1 MKTVVKVVEK
11 EGMQELNIHIIDNNP
26 TGVLEYGAAIE
37 IDPLD
42 TVGTIV
48 NKLRTLAEAF
58 EYANSQRK
66 SIIKKKL

>member
-1 MKTVVKVVEK
+1 MQTIVKVVEEK
-11 EGMQELNIHIIDNNP
+11 GIQNLNIHVVDNNP
-26 TGVLEYGAAIE
+26 NGVLEYGASIE

-48 NKLRTLAEAF
+48 NKLRTLAESF